1 MEANISEWLG
11 LSLRWLHL
19 VAGISWIGSSF
30 YFMWLDKNLALPEVK
45 DENVAGTLWMVHSGG
60 FYRVEKRYLA
70 AGQVPPVLHWFKWE
84 AFFTWLTGFA
94 LLILVYYFGGILV
107 DTGVPSYGT
116 GTLAAI
122 GLGLLLLSWTAYD
135 LIWISPL
142 ARYPKATA
150 LFSFLLLVGVTYVLT
165 RLYSARAAYLH
176 VGAILGTIMVANVW
190 MRILPAQRQMIAA
203 TQAGKS
209 RDQRLAERAKNR
221 SVHNSYLTLP
231 VLFLMVS
238 HHYPS
243 TYGHAQ
249 SWLILAG
256 LILIG
261 AAIRYH
267 LIHHSKASWGVVTLA
282 ALGMAFLCY
291 VTA

>member
-1 MEANISEWLG
+1 MEANLAEWLN

-30 YFMWLDKNLALPEVK
+30 YFMWLDKNLAPPDTA

-84 AFFTWLTGFA
+84 AFFTWLSGFA
-94 LLILVYYFGGILV
+94 LLILVYYLGGILV
-107 DTGVPSYGT
+107 DSGVQNYST
-116 GTLAAI
+116 GTLAGI
-122 GLGLLLLSWTAYD
+122 GLGLLLLSWTVYD
-135 LIWISPL
+135 LLWISPL
-142 ARYPKATA
+142 AEHTKATA
-150 LFSFLLLVGVTYVLT
+150 LISFLLLVGLTYVLT
-165 RLYSARAAYLH
+165 QFYSARAAYLH

-203 TQAGKS
+203 TQSGQA
-209 RDQRLAERAKNR
+209 RDMRLAHRAKNR

-243 TYGHAQ
+243 TYGHSQ

-261 AAIRYH
+261 AAIRHH
-267 LIHHSKASWGVVTLA
+267 LIVQSKTSWAFIVAA
-282 ALGMAFLCY
+282 ALGMATLCY